1 MKYYHI
7 VVVMILLI
15 ISGSASIPPEVSI
28 QQDKTLEEMPNII
41 LMIGDGMAPEQVKL
55 ASLVEYGGEE
65 LSIMDTDFPVKFRYN
80 TTNIDGQI
88 TDSAA
93 AGTAIATGQLTTNA
107 RISMDKDATHNYKT
121 ILEYL
126 RDDFGYATGVVT
138 TTEVAHATPAV
149 FASHDDKRSHAQD
162 IFDEIIKSKLD
173 VYMGGGLNASYLN
186 SGDISYARD
195 IGSKN
200 GFEVAVNRD
209 ELLDLTGTA
218 DRLFGVFKSEGTD
231 VPNMPFELDRNTDIE
246 PSIVEMASS
255 AVEVLD
261 RKDSPFF
268 LMIEGG
274 RIDQA
279 GHRLFNTPETAL
291 DKTIKNAMETIMFEK
306 AVRDVLEYA
315 KNDGNTIVVVA
326 ADHET
331 GGLKVHDY
339 SGLNS
344 TLPSDSMDR
353 DSRNALRIDRISS
366 INVSW
371 STTGH
376 TNTPVT
382 FYGYGSDFGGYEVK
396 HVDDVFWAIN
406 TALGN
411 FPTVPD
417 YQYDFS
423 VDSEVSVTLT
433 IRDIDKTVSG
443 TTVRI
448 QYTDNSTLKEFRFDF
463 SMDQPSVQ
471 KTFTVPLAT
480 TQSYFINAMVIDQ
493 GVNDVL
499 TFSHKDTLKRQDVKY
514 VLTSDV
520 DTSSEITTEETSTS
534 EDTPLL
540 LPIGLVGATLLTYQ
554 LIRRRR
560 T

>member
-15 ISGSASIPPEVSI
+15 VSGSASIPPEVSI
-28 QQDKTLEEMPNII
+28 RQDKTLEEMPNVI
-41 LMIGDGMAPEQVKL
+41 LMIGDGMGPEEVKL
-55 ASLVEYGGEE
+55 ASLVEYGSEK
-65 LSIMDTDFPVKFRYN
+65 LTIMDTDFPVKFKYN
-80 TTNIDGQI
+80 TTNIDAQL

-93 AGTAIATGQLTTNA
+93 AGTAIATGQLTTNS

-126 RDDFGYATGVVT
+126 RDDFGYATGIVT

-162 IFDEIIKSKLD
+162 IFDELIKSKLD

-186 SGDISYARD
+186 SGDISFARD

-231 VPNMPFELDRNTDIE
+231 VPNMPFELDRNPEVE

-255 AVEVLD
+255 AVGVLD

-274 RIDQA
+274 RIDHA

-306 AVRDVLEYA
+306 AVRAVLDYA

-331 GGLKVHDY
+331 GGLQVHDY

-353 DSRNALRIDRISS
+353 DSKNALRVDRISS
-366 INVSW
+366 INASW

-417 YQYDFS
+417 YLYDFS
-423 VDSEVSVTLT
+423 VDSEVKVELT
-433 IRDIDKTVSG
+433 IRDLDKTVSG
-443 TTVRI
+443 AIVRV
-448 QYTDNSTLKEFRFDF
+448 QYTDNSTLKEFQFDF
-463 SMDQPSVQ
+463 SMDETSVQ
-471 KTFTVPLAT
+471 KVFTVPLAG
-480 TQSYFINAMVIDQ
+480 TQSYFINVLVIDQ
-493 GVNDVL
+493 GVNDVM
-499 TFSHKDTLKRQDVKY
+499 TFSHKDTLKRQDVSY
-514 VLTSDV
+514 ISTSEV
-520 DTSSEITTEETSTS
+520 ITSSESITDESSTS
-534 EDTPLL
+534 EKTPLVLPVGILGVIL
-540 LPIGLVGATLLTYQ
+540 LAYQ
-554 LIRRRR
+554 LIRKRR